1 MMDNSIG
8 WDKIRLLVTNACN
21 YKCAFCH
28 NEGQAKHMLPKQMSY
43 EQLKQFIDI
52 IKEQKISEICFSG
65 GEPFLNK
72 DIVKM
77 IVYANNETAC
87 DIGCASNLSL
97 ITESQIQELAKT
109 RVKLN
114 IQFPYA
120 NEDDFRRSTVN
131 GKYSAILKKIDSI
144 RSAGIEIGLN
154 TVIQS
159 TEIENIKEIIRFAL
173 IQEIPLKLL
182 PQIGQEGSEKYKD
195 SIYPLLR
202 ENAVDC
208 KDKGSGATRWILK
221 SNGHQTVVLYIDSPC
236 FYKDISVCRH
246 YGEIRILPD
255 MSAQTCILKNQA
267 TSLEFDEGK
276 EYVLNQLQ
284 ELWKSFSHC

>member
-1 MMDNSIG
+1 MDNTIG

-21 YKCAFCH
+21 YNCPFCH
-28 NEGQAKHMLPKQMSY
+28 NEGQTKHVHSKQMSLG
-43 EQLKQFIDI
+43 QLRQFIDI
-52 IKEQKISEICFSG
+52 IKEQNISEICFSG

-77 IVYANNETAC
+77 IEYAN
-87 DIGCASNLSL
+87 D
-97 ITESQIQELAKT
+97 KT
-109 RVKLN
+109 RVKFN

-131 GKYSAILKKIDSI
+131 GNYSAILKKIDSI

-159 TEIENIKEIIRFAL
+159 TKIEDVKEIIRFAL

-182 PQIGQEGSEKYKD
+182 PQIGQEGSEKYKE

-236 FYKDISVCRH
+236 FYRDITVCRH

-276 EYVLNQLQ
+276 EFVLNQLQ
-284 ELWKSFSHC
+284 ELWKNFNHC

>member
-28 NEGQAKHMLPKQMSY
+28 NEGQAKHMSPKQMSY

-52 IKEQKISEICFSG
+52 IKEQSISEICFSG

-77 IVYANNETAC
+77 IEYANSETAC

-109 RVKLN
+109 RVKFN

-131 GKYSAILKKIDSI
+131 GNYSAILKKIDSI

-154 TVIQS
+154 TVVQS
-159 TEIENIKEIIRFAL
+159 TKTEDVKEIIRFAL

-195 SIYPLLR
+195 FIYPLLR
-202 ENAVDC
+202 ENAIDC
-208 KDKGSGATRWILK
+208 KDKGSGATRWLLK

-236 FYKDISVCRH
+236 FYRDITVCRH

-255 MSAQTCILKNQA
+255 MSAQTCILKNEA

-276 EYVLNQLQ
+276 EFVLNQLR
-284 ELWKSFSHC
+284 ELWKNFSHC

>member
-1 MMDNSIG
+1 MDNTIG

-21 YKCAFCH
+21 YNCPFCH
-28 NEGQAKHMLPKQMSY
+28 NEGQTKHVQPKQMSFR
-43 EQLKQFIDI
+43 QLKQFIDI
-52 IKEQKISEICFSG
+52 IKEQNISEICFSG

-77 IVYANNETAC
+77 IEYANNETTC

-97 ITESQIQELAKT
+97 IAESQIQELAKT
-109 RVKLN
+109 RVKFN

-120 NEDDFRRSTVN
+120 NESDFRRSTVN
-131 GKYSAILKKIDSI
+131 GNYSAILRKIDSV

-154 TVIQS
+154 TVVQNKNI
-159 TEIENIKEIIRFAL
+159 TAIEEIIRFAL

-182 PQIGQEGSEKYKD
+182 PQLGQEGSEKYKNF
-195 SIYPLLR
+195 IYTILR
-202 ENAVDC
+202 KNEVDR

-236 FYKDISVCRH
+236 FDRDITVCRH

-255 MSAQTCILKNQA
+255 MSAQTCILKNEA
-267 TSLEFDEGK
+267 TSLKFDEGK
-276 EYVLNQLQ
+276 EFVLNQLRG
-284 ELWKSFSHC
+284 LWKNFSHC

>member
-1 MMDNSIG
+1 MDNTIG
-8 WDKIRLLVTNACN
+8 WDKLRLLVTNACN
-21 YKCAFCH
+21 YNCPFCH
-28 NEGQAKHMLPKQMSY
+28 NEGQTKHVHPKQMSLG
-43 EQLKQFIDI
+43 QLKQFIDI
-52 IKEQKISEICFSG
+52 IKEQNISEICFSG

-77 IVYANNETAC
+77 IEYANDETTC

-109 RVKLN
+109 RVKFN

-131 GKYSAILKKIDSI
+131 GNYSAILKKIDSI

-159 TEIENIKEIIRFAL
+159 TKIEDVKEIIRFAL

-195 SIYPLLR
+195 FIYPLLR

-208 KDKGSGATRWILK
+208 KDKGSGATRWLLN

-236 FYKDISVCRH
+236 FYRDITVCRH
-246 YGEIRILPD
+246 YGEIRIQPD
-255 MSAQTCILKNQA
+255 MSAQTCILRNEA
-267 TSLEFDEGK
+267 TSLKFDEGK

-284 ELWKSFSHC
+284 ELWKNFNHC

>member
-1 MMDNSIG
+1 MDNTIG

-21 YKCAFCH
+21 YNCPFCH
-28 NEGQAKHMLPKQMSY
+28 NEGQTKHVQPKQMSFR
-43 EQLKQFIDI
+43 QLKQFIDI
-52 IKEQKISEICFSG
+52 IKEQNISEICFSG

-77 IVYANNETAC
+77 IEYANNETTC

-97 ITESQIQELAKT
+97 IAESQIQELAKT
-109 RVKLN
+109 RVKFN

-120 NEDDFRRSTVN
+120 NESDFRRSTVN
-131 GKYSAILKKIDSI
+131 GNYSAILRKIDSV

-154 TVIQS
+154 TVVQNKNIIA
-159 TEIENIKEIIRFAL
+159 IEEIIRFAL

-182 PQIGQEGSEKYKD
+182 PQLGQEGSEKYKNF
-195 SIYPLLR
+195 IYPLLR
-202 ENAVDC
+202 KNAVDR

-236 FYKDISVCRH
+236 FDRDITVCRH

-255 MSAQTCILKNQA
+255 MSAQTCILKNEA
-267 TSLEFDEGK
+267 TSLKFDEGK
-276 EYVLNQLQ
+276 EFVLNQLRG
-284 ELWKSFSHC
+284 LWKNFSHC